1 MIDIERG
8 SHDSGNRETIS
19 PFQTLITKVYFRK
32 IMELI
37 SLQKVSLSFGGP
49 LIFDDISFKLEGG
62 ERVALIGRNGVG
74 KTTLM
79 KVMTEEVKPNDG
91 KILYRKN
98 VKVTYLSQE
107 VDEEIEGTVFD
118 VVLSGLG
125 DRVKLLSDYHNLTT
139 RLQTEHSVELI
150 SKLAMVQS
158 EIDHTGAWDLNNQV
172 ENVISKMKLDPES
185 DFNKL
190 SGGQKRRTLLARAFV
205 IKPDVLLLD
214 EPTNHLDIDSI
225 DWLEDFLKKYSG
237 SIFFITH
244 DRMFMHNLATRI
256 VELDRGKIFSWECNY
271 KTFLERRQAILA
283 SETVQQH
290 NFNKKLAK
298 EEIWIRQGVK
308 ARRCRDEGRVKALKL
323 LRDEKRNQQKALGQ
337 VRMKI
342 QKNNISGHLVLKA
355 SKVGFSYGEDCLIDD
370 FSIQIKRGEKVGIL
384 GPNGSGKTTLIKI
397 CLGEILPDRGKVRLG
412 TNIKVAYFDQL
423 REQLDVEKTVA
434 ENVSYGSETVEIEGK
449 PRNIIGYLQ
458 DFLFSPERARSKV
471 KVLSGG
477 ERNRL
482 LLAKL
487 FTQSFNLL
495 VMDEPTNDLD
505 VETLELLE
513 ELLLEYPGTLFLV
526 SHDRAFLNSVVT
538 STIVI
543 EGKGVLKEYP
553 GGYDD
558 WLDQRKTLDVEKLT
572 KTIQNKKNIK
582 FKDKTVKT
590 KLTFKEKKEFEE
602 LIPKIEKLEIE
613 KERINSLLSDSNFY
627 KKNPEE
633 IAEVKRLSVS
643 LEVELQAAFDRWEY
657 LEPFEK

>member
-1 MIDIERG
+1 
-8 SHDSGNRETIS
+8 
-19 PFQTLITKVYFRK
+19 
-32 IMELI
+32 MELI
-37 SLQKVSLSFGGP
+37 SLRKVSLSFGGP
-49 LIFDDISFKLEGG
+49 LIFDDISFSLKGG
-62 ERVALIGRNGVG
+62 ERIALIGRNGVG

-79 KVMTEEVKPNDG
+79 KVMTKEVKPNDG
-91 KILYRKN
+91 ELLYRKD
-98 VKVTYLSQE
+98 VKITYLPQE
-107 VDEEIEGTVFD
+107 VPGEIGGTVFD

-125 DRVKLLSDYHNLTT
+125 DRVKLLSDYHNLAHQ
-139 RLQTEHSVELI
+139 LQTEHSPELI
-150 SKLAMVQS
+150 RKIEMVQS
-158 EIDHTGAWDLNNQV
+158 EIDRIGAWDLNNQV

-225 DWLEDFLKKYSG
+225 DWLEGFLKKYTG
-237 SIFFITH
+237 SLFFITH

-256 VELDRGKIFSWECNY
+256 VELDRGKIFSWGCDY

-283 SETVQQH
+283 AETAQQH
-290 NFNKKLAK
+290 NFDKKLAK

-308 ARRCRDEGRVKALKL
+308 ARRCRDEGRVKALVQ

-342 QKNNISGHLVLKA
+342 QKNNISGHLVLKT
-355 SKVGFSYGEDCLIDD
+355 SKVGFSYGDNCIIDD
-370 FSIQIKRGEKVGIL
+370 FSIQIKRGEKIGIL

-397 CLGEILPDRGKVRLG
+397 FLGEVLPDRGKIRLG
-412 TNIKVAYFDQL
+412 TNIKVAYYDQL
-423 REQLDVEKTVA
+423 REQLDIEKTVA
-434 ENVSYGSETVEIEGK
+434 ENVSYGSETVEIDDK

-458 DFLFSPERARSKV
+458 DFLFSPERSRSKV

-513 ELLLEYPGTLFLV
+513 ELLLEYSGTLFLV

-543 EGKGVLKEYP
+543 EGNGVLKEYP

-558 WLDQRKTLDVEKLT
+558 WLDQRKIPEKKKLIKT
-572 KTIQNKKNIK
+572 KEDKNNIK
-582 FKDKTVKT
+582 SKDKKGKT

-602 LIPKIEKLEIE
+602 LLPKIEKLEEE
-613 KERINSLLSDSNFY
+613 KERINALLSDSSFY
-627 KKNPEE
+627 KKKSEE
-633 IAEVKRLSVS
+633 IAEVNKLYAS
-643 LEVELQAAFDRWEY
+643 LVEELKTAFARWEY
-657 LEPFEK
+657 LEQFPE